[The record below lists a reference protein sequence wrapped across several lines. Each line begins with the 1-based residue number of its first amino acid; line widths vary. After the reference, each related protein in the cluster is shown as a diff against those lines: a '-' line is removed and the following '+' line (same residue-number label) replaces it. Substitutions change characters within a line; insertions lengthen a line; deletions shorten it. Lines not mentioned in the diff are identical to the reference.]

1 MVKDIPVVK
10 VENEKQFYDF
20 YVRDVFQDIFNG
32 EKFPGSFGPTK
43 IYEFVDYWT
52 LRQRSLQL
60 FRENPYAV
68 GIIRRI
74 IRNEIFTGIVPD
86 AIPLGNIIWPD
97 MDDTERTNRA
107 TELGEMITTYFN
119 LYGDDHEV
127 FDYKKQQTF
136 GEFQA
141 QVRMEALLCG
151 DGIVVSRIN
160 PVTNLPCWEWINGN
174 HIRTPMG
181 YIPPKGYYIKHGVE
195 MDAAGR
201 HVAYHVERMVNGQLE
216 NYRVPVYGPQSGRIQ
231 AKMVYG
237 TERVIDDVRS
247 IPILACML
255 YMLKDIDRYR
265 DAEQRAAVVNAM
277 LPMFIKRPSSVS
289 VGSRPTAAFTIPA
302 RLDGIAVPPPVNGL
316 VDAPKPN
323 IAGMMPGTVFE
334 DLAPGE
340 EPVSFNT
347 NRPNVNYKAFEEAI
361 LDVFCW
367 VLEIPPE
374 IGVMKFTNSF
384 SASRQAN
391 NEFEIYL
398 KYRTYKN
405 AKDFCQLIYREFV
418 VQAVITGQLQLPGF
432 IYALVDPKEWR
443 KKDAWLNCAWSG
455 VSRPSVNMLQ
465 DVQAAKEA
473 IDLGISTFDIQAR
486 KISGMSHRAVIQRLR
501 KEYDAMDQLG
511 IVPSV
516 KETTSGNPAYEDP
529 ENGEE

>member
-1 MVKDIPVVK
+1 MVKDIPTVK
-10 VENEKQFYDF
+10 VENEKQFYDY
-20 YVRDVFQDIFNG
+20 YVKDVFQEVFNG
-32 EKFPGSFGPTK
+32 DKYPGSFGPTK
-43 IYEFVDYWT
+43 LYDFVDYWT
-52 LRQRSLQL
+52 LRERSLQL
-60 FRENPYAV
+60 FKENPYAI

-86 AIPLGNIIWPD
+86 ATPLANIIWPD
-97 MDDTERTNRA
+97 MDDVERTKLA
-107 TELGEMITTYFN
+107 TEIGEMLTTNFN

-151 DGIVVSRIN
+151 DGIVISRIN

-174 HIRTPMG
+174 HIKTPMEYTPPEG
-181 YIPPKGYYIKHGVE
+181 YIIKHGVE
-195 MDAAGR
+195 MDMTGR
-201 HVAYHVERMVNGQLE
+201 HVAYHVQRIINGELQS
-216 NYRVPVYGPQSGRIQ
+216 YRVPVYGPQSGRIQ

-237 TERVIDDVRS
+237 TERIIDDVRS
-247 IPILACML
+247 VPILACML
-255 YMLKDIDRYR
+255 YMLKDVDRYR

-277 LPMFIKRPSSVS
+277 LPMFIKRPSSS
-289 VGSRPTAAFTIPA
+289 SLGSRPTAAFTVPA
-302 RLDGIAVPPPVNGL
+302 GTPPPPVNGI
-316 VDAPKPN
+316 VDAPKPPN
-323 IAGMMPGTVFE
+323 VAGMVPGTILD

-374 IGVMKFTNSF
+374 IGVMKFTSSF

-391 NEFEIYL
+391 NEFDIYL

-418 VQAVITGQLQLPGF
+418 IQAVLTGQLQLPGF
-432 IYALVDPKEWR
+432 IFALIDPKAWR

-455 VSRPSVNMLQ
+455 ISRPSVNMLQ
-465 DVQAAKEA
+465 DVKAAKEA
-473 IDLGISTFDIQAR
+473 IDLGISTWDIQAR
-486 KISGMSHRAVIQRLR
+486 KISGMSFLAVMQRQKR
-501 KEYDAMDQLG
+501 ERDVMEQMG
-511 IVPSV
+511 FVPSV
-516 KETTSGNPAYEDP
+516 FETTSGEPAYTDDQEPDV
-529 ENGEE
+529 EE